1 MFDMQEAVA
10 YYKKQGAPADQT
22 ALVNLLKEVQA
33 QFGGIDPA
41 HITQAAELLGTKES
55 LLLALVRRM
64 PSLRLTDRH
73 VLELCAGPNCG
84 KVVALAAAAERL
96 CKEKGVMLRFIGC
109 QRMCGKGP
117 NIRWDG
123 KLYHNAD
130 SALLQ
135 KLLKEANVDFHGKP

>member
-22 ALVNLLKEVQA
+22 ALLGLLKELQA
-33 QFGGIDPA
+33 EFGGIDPA
-41 HITQAAELLGTKES
+41 HITEAAELLETKES

-84 KVVALAAAAERL
+84 KHTALAAEAERL
-96 CKEKGVMLRFIGC
+96 CKEKGITLRFIGC

-117 NIRWDG
+117 NIRFDG
-123 KLYHNAD
+123 KLYHKAD
-130 SALLQ
+130 AKLLQ
-135 KLLKEANVDFHGKP
+135 KLLEQ

>member
-22 ALVNLLKEVQA
+22 ALLGLLKELQA
-33 QFGGIDPA
+33 EFGGIDPA
-41 HITQAAELLGTKES
+41 HITEAAELLETKES

-84 KVVALAAAAERL
+84 KHTALAAEAERL
-96 CKEKGVMLRFIGC
+96 CKGKGITLRFIGC

-117 NIRWDG
+117 NIRFDG
-123 KLYHNAD
+123 KLYHKAD
-130 SALLQ
+130 AKLLQ
-135 KLLKEANVDFHGKP
+135 KLLEQ

>member
-22 ALVNLLKEVQA
+22 ALLGLLKELQA
-33 QFGGIDPA
+33 EFGGVDPA
-41 HITQAAELLGTKES
+41 HITEAAELLETKES

-84 KVVALAAAAERL
+84 KHTALAAEAERL
-96 CKEKGVMLRFIGC
+96 CKEKGVTLRFIGC

-117 NIRWDG
+117 NIRFDG
-123 KLYHNAD
+123 KLYHKAD
-130 SALLQ
+130 AKLLQ
-135 KLLKEANVDFHGKP
+135 KLLEQ

>member
-22 ALVNLLKEVQA
+22 ALLGLLKELQA
-33 QFGGIDPA
+33 EFGGIDPA
-41 HITQAAELLGTKES
+41 HITEAAELLETKES

-84 KVVALAAAAERL
+84 KHTALAAEAERL
-96 CKEKGVMLRFIGC
+96 CKEKGVTLRFIGC

-117 NIRWDG
+117 NIRFDG
-123 KLYHNAD
+123 KLYHKAD
-130 SALLQ
+130 AKLLQ
-135 KLLKEANVDFHGKP
+135 KLLEQ

>member
-22 ALVNLLKEVQA
+22 ALLGLLKELQA
-33 QFGGIDPA
+33 EFGGIDPA
-41 HITQAAELLGTKES
+41 HITEAAELLETKES

-84 KVVALAAAAERL
+84 KHTALAAEAERL
-96 CKEKGVMLRFIGC
+96 CKEKGITLRFIGC

-117 NIRWDG
+117 NIRYDG
-123 KLYHNAD
+123 KLYHKAD
-130 SALLQ
+130 AKLLQ
-135 KLLKEANVDFHGKP
+135 KLLEQ

>member
-64 PSLRLTDRH
+64 PWLRLPD
-73 VLELCAGPNCG
+73 GG
-84 KVVALAAAAERL
+84 AA
-96 CKEKGVMLRFIGC
+96 V
-109 QRMCGKGP
+109 QGKGRDP
-117 NIRWDG
+117 ALHR
-123 KLYHNAD
+123 L
-130 SALLQ
+130 SAHVRQ
-135 KLLKEANVDFHGKP
+135 RAECEAGRRASPQSR

>member
-22 ALVNLLKEVQA
+22 ALLGLLKELQA
-33 QFGGIDPA
+33 EFGGIDPA
-41 HITQAAELLGTKES
+41 HITEAAELLETKES
-55 LLLALVRRM
+55 LLLALVRRI

-84 KVVALAAAAERL
+84 KHTALAAEAERL
-96 CKEKGVMLRFIGC
+96 CKEKGITLRFIGC

-117 NIRWDG
+117 NIRYDG
-123 KLYHNAD
+123 KLYHKAD
-130 SALLQ
+130 AKLLQ
-135 KLLKEANVDFHGKP
+135 KLLEQ

>member
-41 HITQAAELLGTKES
+41 HITQVAELLGTKES

-84 KVVALAAAAERL
+84 KAVALAAAAERL
-96 CKEKGVMLRFIGC
+96 CKEKGVTLRFIGC

-117 NIRWDG
+117 NVKLDG
-123 KLYHNAD
+123 MLHHKAD
-130 SALLQ
+130 EQLLQ
-135 KLLKEANVDFHGKP
+135 KLLEKL

>member
-22 ALVNLLKEVQA
+22 ALLGLLKELQA
-33 QFGGIDPA
+33 EFGGIDPA
-41 HITQAAELLGTKES
+41 HITEAAELLETKES

-84 KVVALAAAAERL
+84 KHTALAAEAERL
-96 CKEKGVMLRFIGC
+96 CKEKGITLRFIGC

-117 NIRWDG
+117 NIRFDG
-123 KLYHNAD
+123 KLYHKAD
-130 SALLQ
+130 AKLLQ
-135 KLLKEANVDFHGKP
+135 QLLEQ

>member
-1 MFDMQEAVA
+1 MFDLQEAVA

-22 ALVNLLKEVQA
+22 ALVGLLKELQA
-33 QFGGIDPA
+33 EFGGIDPA

-84 KVVALAAAAERL
+84 KHTALAAEAERL
-96 CKEKGVMLRFIGC
+96 CKEKGITLRFIGC

-117 NIRWDG
+117 NIRYDG
-123 KLYHNAD
+123 KLYHKAD
-130 SALLQ
+130 AQLLH
-135 KLLKEANVDFHGKP
+135 KLLEQ

>member
-41 HITQAAELLGTKES
+41 HITQAAELLGTKER

-84 KVVALAAAAERL
+84 KAVALAAAAERL
-96 CKEKGVMLRFIGC
+96 CKEKGVTLRFIGC

-117 NIRWDG
+117 NVKLDG
-123 KLYHNAD
+123 VLHHKAD
-130 SALLQ
+130 EQLLQ
-135 KLLKEANVDFHGKP
+135 KLLEKL